1 MANTK
6 TNRQAYDEA
15 CRKIL
20 VNKWILAWLLQAC
33 AVEFKNLAI
42 NDIAQK
48 YIDGTPEICQVKV
61 NDTLEV
67 ETLANEDKSVNE
79 GTIVYDIK
87 FKAMAPT
94 IIGEVQLIVNVEAQN
109 KFSEGYPLIK
119 RGIYYGCRL
128 ISAQHGPIFVK
139 SNYEKIQKVYSI
151 WICPRPNPQYRN
163 TITEYKFM
171 ENNIHGTVHEE
182 EQNYDL
188 ISVVIIGLGK
198 KRKKDIKTLP
208 VIDLLRTIFVDKI
221 SQYERTSILKNN
233 YNVQLTVEDEKELET
248 MCNLSEGL
256 IEEGISI
263 GEKTGAEKLLI
274 ELVKDKI
281 ISIAEAAKRAGM
293 TEAQF
298 SSML

>member
-1 MANTK
+1 
-6 TNRQAYDEA
+6 
-15 CRKIL
+15 
-20 VNKWILAWLLQAC
+20 
-33 AVEFKNLAI
+33 
-42 NDIAQK
+42 
-48 YIDGTPEICQVKV
+48 
-61 NDTLEV
+61 
-67 ETLANEDKSVNE
+67 
-79 GTIVYDIK
+79 
-87 FKAMAPT
+87 
-94 IIGEVQLIVNVEAQN
+94 
-109 KFSEGYPLIK
+109 
-119 RGIYYGCRL
+119 
-128 ISAQHGPIFVK
+128 
-139 SNYEKIQKVYSI
+139 
-151 WICPRPNPQYRN
+151 
-163 TITEYKFM
+163 M

-188 ISVVIIGLGK
+188 MSIVIIGLGK
-198 KRKKDIKTLP
+198 KRKKDIKNLP

-221 SQYERTSILKNN
+221 SQHERTLILKNT

>member
-1 MANTK
+1 
-6 TNRQAYDEA
+6 
-15 CRKIL
+15 
-20 VNKWILAWLLQAC
+20 
-33 AVEFKNLAI
+33 
-42 NDIAQK
+42 
-48 YIDGTPEICQVKV
+48 
-61 NDTLEV
+61 
-67 ETLANEDKSVNE
+67 
-79 GTIVYDIK
+79 
-87 FKAMAPT
+87 
-94 IIGEVQLIVNVEAQN
+94 
-109 KFSEGYPLIK
+109 
-119 RGIYYGCRL
+119 
-128 ISAQHGPIFVK
+128 
-139 SNYEKIQKVYSI
+139 
-151 WICPRPNPQYRN
+151 
-163 TITEYKFM
+163 M

-221 SQYERTSILKNN
+221 SQHERTLILKNT
-233 YNVQLTVEDEKELET
+233 YNVQLTVEYEKELET

>member
-1 MANTK
+1 M
-6 TNRQAYDEA
+6 
-15 CRKIL
+15 
-20 VNKWILAWLLQAC
+20 
-33 AVEFKNLAI
+33 
-42 NDIAQK
+42 
-48 YIDGTPEICQVKV
+48 
-61 NDTLEV
+61 
-67 ETLANEDKSVNE
+67 
-79 GTIVYDIK
+79 
-87 FKAMAPT
+87 
-94 IIGEVQLIVNVEAQN
+94 
-109 KFSEGYPLIK
+109 
-119 RGIYYGCRL
+119 
-128 ISAQHGPIFVK
+128 
-139 SNYEKIQKVYSI
+139 SI
-151 WICPRPNPQYRN
+151 
-163 TITEYKFM
+163 
-171 ENNIHGTVHEE
+171 
-182 EQNYDL
+182 
-188 ISVVIIGLGK
+188 VIIGLGK

>member
-1 MANTK
+1 
-6 TNRQAYDEA
+6 
-15 CRKIL
+15 
-20 VNKWILAWLLQAC
+20 
-33 AVEFKNLAI
+33 
-42 NDIAQK
+42 
-48 YIDGTPEICQVKV
+48 
-61 NDTLEV
+61 
-67 ETLANEDKSVNE
+67 
-79 GTIVYDIK
+79 
-87 FKAMAPT
+87 
-94 IIGEVQLIVNVEAQN
+94 
-109 KFSEGYPLIK
+109 
-119 RGIYYGCRL
+119 
-128 ISAQHGPIFVK
+128 
-139 SNYEKIQKVYSI
+139 
-151 WICPRPNPQYRN
+151 
-163 TITEYKFM
+163 M

>member
-1 MANTK
+1 
-6 TNRQAYDEA
+6 
-15 CRKIL
+15 
-20 VNKWILAWLLQAC
+20 
-33 AVEFKNLAI
+33 
-42 NDIAQK
+42 
-48 YIDGTPEICQVKV
+48 
-61 NDTLEV
+61 
-67 ETLANEDKSVNE
+67 
-79 GTIVYDIK
+79 
-87 FKAMAPT
+87 
-94 IIGEVQLIVNVEAQN
+94 
-109 KFSEGYPLIK
+109 
-119 RGIYYGCRL
+119 
-128 ISAQHGPIFVK
+128 
-139 SNYEKIQKVYSI
+139 
-151 WICPRPNPQYRN
+151 
-163 TITEYKFM
+163 M

-188 ISVVIIGLGK
+188 MSIVIIGLGK
-198 KRKKDIKTLP
+198 KRKKDIKNLP

-221 SQYERTSILKNN
+221 SQHERTSILKNN

>member
-1 MANTK
+1 
-6 TNRQAYDEA
+6 
-15 CRKIL
+15 
-20 VNKWILAWLLQAC
+20 
-33 AVEFKNLAI
+33 
-42 NDIAQK
+42 
-48 YIDGTPEICQVKV
+48 
-61 NDTLEV
+61 
-67 ETLANEDKSVNE
+67 
-79 GTIVYDIK
+79 
-87 FKAMAPT
+87 
-94 IIGEVQLIVNVEAQN
+94 
-109 KFSEGYPLIK
+109 
-119 RGIYYGCRL
+119 
-128 ISAQHGPIFVK
+128 
-139 SNYEKIQKVYSI
+139 
-151 WICPRPNPQYRN
+151 
-163 TITEYKFM
+163 M

-188 ISVVIIGLGK
+188 MSIVIIGLGK
-198 KRKKDIKTLP
+198 KRKKDIKNLP

-221 SQYERTSILKNN
+221 SQHERTLILKNT
-233 YNVQLTVEDEKELET
+233 YNVQLTVEYEKELET

>member
-1 MANTK
+1 
-6 TNRQAYDEA
+6 
-15 CRKIL
+15 
-20 VNKWILAWLLQAC
+20 
-33 AVEFKNLAI
+33 
-42 NDIAQK
+42 
-48 YIDGTPEICQVKV
+48 
-61 NDTLEV
+61 
-67 ETLANEDKSVNE
+67 
-79 GTIVYDIK
+79 
-87 FKAMAPT
+87 
-94 IIGEVQLIVNVEAQN
+94 
-109 KFSEGYPLIK
+109 
-119 RGIYYGCRL
+119 
-128 ISAQHGPIFVK
+128 
-139 SNYEKIQKVYSI
+139 
-151 WICPRPNPQYRN
+151 
-163 TITEYKFM
+163 M

-188 ISVVIIGLGK
+188 MSIVIIGLGK

>member
-1 MANTK
+1 
-6 TNRQAYDEA
+6 
-15 CRKIL
+15 
-20 VNKWILAWLLQAC
+20 
-33 AVEFKNLAI
+33 
-42 NDIAQK
+42 
-48 YIDGTPEICQVKV
+48 
-61 NDTLEV
+61 
-67 ETLANEDKSVNE
+67 
-79 GTIVYDIK
+79 
-87 FKAMAPT
+87 
-94 IIGEVQLIVNVEAQN
+94 
-109 KFSEGYPLIK
+109 
-119 RGIYYGCRL
+119 
-128 ISAQHGPIFVK
+128 
-139 SNYEKIQKVYSI
+139 
-151 WICPRPNPQYRN
+151 
-163 TITEYKFM
+163 M

-188 ISVVIIGLGK
+188 MSIVIIGLGK

-208 VIDLLRTIFVDKI
+208 VIDLLRTIFVDKL

-281 ISIAEAAKRAGM
+281 ISIAEAAKRASM

>member
-1 MANTK
+1 
-6 TNRQAYDEA
+6 
-15 CRKIL
+15 
-20 VNKWILAWLLQAC
+20 
-33 AVEFKNLAI
+33 
-42 NDIAQK
+42 
-48 YIDGTPEICQVKV
+48 
-61 NDTLEV
+61 
-67 ETLANEDKSVNE
+67 
-79 GTIVYDIK
+79 
-87 FKAMAPT
+87 
-94 IIGEVQLIVNVEAQN
+94 
-109 KFSEGYPLIK
+109 
-119 RGIYYGCRL
+119 
-128 ISAQHGPIFVK
+128 
-139 SNYEKIQKVYSI
+139 
-151 WICPRPNPQYRN
+151 
-163 TITEYKFM
+163 M

-188 ISVVIIGLGK
+188 MSIVIIGLGK

-208 VIDLLRTIFVDKI
+208 VIDLLRTIFVDKL

>member
-1 MANTK
+1 
-6 TNRQAYDEA
+6 
-15 CRKIL
+15 
-20 VNKWILAWLLQAC
+20 
-33 AVEFKNLAI
+33 
-42 NDIAQK
+42 
-48 YIDGTPEICQVKV
+48 
-61 NDTLEV
+61 
-67 ETLANEDKSVNE
+67 
-79 GTIVYDIK
+79 
-87 FKAMAPT
+87 
-94 IIGEVQLIVNVEAQN
+94 
-109 KFSEGYPLIK
+109 
-119 RGIYYGCRL
+119 
-128 ISAQHGPIFVK
+128 
-139 SNYEKIQKVYSI
+139 
-151 WICPRPNPQYRN
+151 
-163 TITEYKFM
+163 M

-208 VIDLLRTIFVDKI
+208 VIDLLRTIFVDKL